1 MAGVALLS
9 SLALVSAQTKEVQYG
24 ITPVKP
30 IVYYKWRCTGWR
42 AANASVACSGCQ
54 PSVCT
59 QWVKEILTP
68 AEVQQVI
75 RNKKK

>member
-30 IVYYKWRCTGWR
+30 IVYYKWRCTAWR
-42 AANASVACSGCQ
+42 AADASVACSGCQ
-54 PSVCT
+54 PSVCIH
-59 QWVKEILTP
+59 WVKEILTP